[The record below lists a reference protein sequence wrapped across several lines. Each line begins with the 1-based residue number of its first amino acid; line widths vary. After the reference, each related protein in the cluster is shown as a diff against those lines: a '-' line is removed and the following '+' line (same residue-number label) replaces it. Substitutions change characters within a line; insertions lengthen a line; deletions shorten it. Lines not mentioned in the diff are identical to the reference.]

1 MPSPGKVE
9 LLHFPAGNGVRVD
22 SALYPGYTIPSDY
35 DSMIAKVIVHAPDR
49 ASAIQKMSSAL
60 DEMVVTGV
68 ETNLDMQ
75 YRMIHTDTFM
85 QGMADTGFVEEFVKG
100 GTS

>member
-1 MPSPGKVE
+1 
-9 LLHFPAGNGVRVD
+9 
-22 SALYPGYTIPSDY
+22 
-35 DSMIAKVIVHAPDR
+35 MIAKVIVHAPDR

-75 YRMIHTDTFM
+75 YRMIHTDVFM
-85 QGMADTGFVEEFVKG
+85 QGKADTGFVEEFVKG